1 MNQNNKYIILD
12 RDGVLNIDSSNYI
25 KNSSELL
32 PVGNI
37 DAISMLT
44 KNNYKILLISNQSGI
59 GRGIIQYSDHI
70 NIHNKLIKLCKQC
83 GGDIYG
89 TFIAMI
95 T

>member
-32 PVGNI
+32 PVARSI

-44 KNNYKILLISNQSGI
+44 KNNYKIF
-59 GRGIIQYSDHI
+59 Y
-70 NIHNKLIKLCKQC
+70 
-83 GGDIYG
+83 
-89 TFIAMI
+89 
-95 T
+95 